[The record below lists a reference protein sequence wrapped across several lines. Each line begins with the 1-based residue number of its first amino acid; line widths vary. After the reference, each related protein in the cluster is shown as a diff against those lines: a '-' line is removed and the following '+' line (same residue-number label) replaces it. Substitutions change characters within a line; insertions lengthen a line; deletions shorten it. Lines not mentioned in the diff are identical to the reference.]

1 MQYDMAFIYK
11 FNLSLKT
18 MLNHMSYQL
27 FTCFCQTFV
36 ILFQMVPIQCGP
48 EFMKNGQE
56 KRIMSA
62 TWDDWNCFWC
72 CIQYFVDCG
81 QTGFL
86 LSVKNFNWKYWKIVI
101 HLCLLDMN
109 YSFSLNYIVKLN
121 ERKLSEISIFSSKVF
136 VAEGHKT
143 FIQRNMI

>member
-18 MLNHMSYQL
+18 MLNHISYLLVFVKLLWYFFKWFQSNVVLNLWRMARRKELCLQHEMTEIVFGAASNILWIVVRLAFYSLWRILTENIEKL
-27 FTCFCQTFV
+27 F
-36 ILFQMVPIQCGP
+36 
-48 EFMKNGQE
+48 
-56 KRIMSA
+56 
-62 TWDDWNCFWC
+62 
-72 CIQYFVDCG
+72 
-81 QTGFL
+81 
-86 LSVKNFNWKYWKIVI
+86 I